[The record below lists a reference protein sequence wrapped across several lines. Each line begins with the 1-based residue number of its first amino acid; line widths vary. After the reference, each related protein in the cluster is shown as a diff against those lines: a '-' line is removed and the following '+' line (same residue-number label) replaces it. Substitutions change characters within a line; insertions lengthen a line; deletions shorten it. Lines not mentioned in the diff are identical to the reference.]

1 MLMVWKNMP
10 VNDVGELVDALY
22 SLKDESDG
30 AAFMAAYEKF
40 ETAEVARSNVGYC
53 AGYMSP
59 ADAQRVYQFTGT
71 HHPIFG
77 AAS

>member
-1 MLMVWKNMP
+1 MLMVWKDRP
-10 VNDVGELVDALY
+10 VNKVGDLVDALY
-22 SLKDESDG
+22 ALKDESDG

-53 AGYMSP
+53 AGYLSS
-59 ADAQRVYQFTGT
+59 ADAQRAYQFTGT

-77 AAS
+77 VAS